1 MTFSELTQ
9 ILEALS
15 YLTVIIGLPTAVIQ
29 YRRKTQKEQAD
40 REYGTY
46 NALDEKYLEY
56 LSVCYNSPELDI
68 FDVAD
73 SRPSPASELDKK
85 RELIAF
91 TILFSTFERAFLM
104 YHEQSDEI
112 RQRQWT
118 GWFEYIQQ
126 YCRRENFQRA
136 WRTSGATFD
145 SEFQKFM
152 TNELGC
158 AVPEP
163 HPHSPTAAEEHGVRA
178 KAGNPPVV
186 QPGV

>member
-1 MTFSELTQ
+1 MTFSQITQ

-29 YRRKTQKEQAD
+29 YRHKTQKEQAD

-56 LSVCYNSPELDI
+56 LRLCYESPGLDV

-73 SRPSPASELDKK
+73 TSPSVPNEQDAK

-91 TILFSTFERAFLM
+91 TILFSIFERAFLM

-118 GWFEYIQQ
+118 GWFDYIQQ
-126 YCRRENFQRA
+126 FCRRENFQRA
-136 WRTSGATFD
+136 WRISGATFD
-145 SEFQKFM
+145 LDFQHFM
-152 TNELGC
+152 VTQLGC
-158 AVPEP
+158 SVPELRP
-163 HPHSPTAAEEHGVRA
+163 ASSSA
-178 KAGNPPVV
+178 
-186 QPGV
+186 